1 MKSHAES
8 LLREG
13 SVRAGDQA
21 RRATV
26 TDLPRYR
33 MIHRDRLRKKAEALR
48 DRLRKKAEA
57 LRRLPLPLPLP
68 LPPHDAA

>member
-48 DRLRKKAEA
+48 R
-57 LRRLPLPLPLP
+57 LPLPLP